1 MQDLLLPLFPLN
13 VVLFPGMNLALHIFE
28 ERYKQMIA
36 DCLEN
41 RWEFGVVLVQE
52 DSLDDTG
59 CTALVSEVVRKYD
72 DGRMDI
78 RVRGQRRFE
87 ILVLDRQKPYLRGAP
102 HFFDDET
109 GAVSESDGRRKQA
122 CELYEQV
129 IQMLE
134 PADSEPPDLHDA
146 RLSFQ
151 IMARLPVDLGFKQ
164 NLLENR
170 SESERLTQV
179 VSFLQKV
186 VARLSLVTKT
196 RARAGGNGQRR

>member
-1 MQDLLLPLFPLN
+1 MQELLLPLFPLN
-13 VVLFPGMNLALHIFE
+13 VVLFPETTLALHIFE

-102 HFFDDET
+102 HFFDDEAE
-109 GAVSESDGRRKQA
+109 AVSESDGRRKQA
-122 CELYEQV
+122 FELYEQG

-134 PADSEPPDLHDA
+134 PEDPEPPDLHDA

-186 VARLSLVTKT
+186 VARLALVTKT